1 MIIDSHVHI
10 GSIGRFDMKPEYVI
24 DSMERY
30 GIDYSL
36 VSSIAGVECN
46 EDHTPLPE
54 NWAYDQLNTNAE
66 AQGAEI
72 PPVLFHASHHRAANR
87 AVS

>member
-1 MIIDSHVHI
+1 MMIIDSHVHI

-36 VSSIAGVECN
+36 VSSIAG
-46 EDHTPLPE
+46 
-54 NWAYDQLNTNAE
+54 AS
-66 AQGAEI
+66 
-72 PPVLFHASHHRAANR
+72 PPPKKFLMVFSQP
-87 AVS
+87 